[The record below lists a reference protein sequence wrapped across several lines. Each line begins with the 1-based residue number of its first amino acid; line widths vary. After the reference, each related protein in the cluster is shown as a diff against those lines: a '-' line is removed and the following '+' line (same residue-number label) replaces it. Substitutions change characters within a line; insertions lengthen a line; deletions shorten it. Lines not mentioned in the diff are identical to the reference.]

1 MSDEATGRQLPGR
14 RARHTTAVT
23 IGGERIYL
31 TASPGDDNALGKV
44 LHPVGQERHQ
54 QRRPGDGHLRPRAV
68 RRPPA
73 PRTPPRARPPRP
85 RPALAP
91 DGHTDDPDIPWV
103 RSIADYIAQRLAAD
117 WLPADERAA
126 LGLHPAVEDDLSQAR
141 AARLAAA

>member
-31 TASPGDDNALGKV
+31 TASPGDDDALGEV
-44 LHPVGQERHQ
+44 LIQWGRKDTSSAGLMDTYALALSAALQHHVP
-54 QRRPGDGHLRPRAV
+54 LRELV
-68 RRPPA
+68 RQG
-73 PRTPPRARPPRP
+73 
-85 RPALAP
+85 LGLHFAP

-126 LGLHPAVEDDLSQAR
+126 LGIHPTVEDDLSQAR